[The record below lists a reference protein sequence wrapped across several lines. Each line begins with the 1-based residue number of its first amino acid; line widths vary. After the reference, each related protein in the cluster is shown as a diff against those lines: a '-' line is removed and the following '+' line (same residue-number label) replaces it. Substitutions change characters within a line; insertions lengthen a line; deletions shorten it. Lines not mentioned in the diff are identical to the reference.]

1 MSITIEFLKN
11 ESGLTEYSVAINGFS
26 PKKCG
31 PGSVGRAK
39 ALCALEFAAIENEIL
54 AAIEEGLQRL
64 EKDADHKAAMLLQ
77 VSGEKISV
85 TVTRD
90 ALVEEPEDIWDY
102 THRLVR
108 ASSGP

>member
-11 ESGLTEYSVAINGFS
+11 ESGVAEYSVAINGFS

-31 PGSVGRAK
+31 PGSVGRAN
-39 ALCALEFAAIENEIL
+39 ALRVLEFAAIEDEIR
-54 AAIEEGLQRL
+54 AAIEEGLARL
-64 EKDADHKAAMLLQ
+64 ENEAEHKAAILLQ
-77 VSGEKISV
+77 ASGEEISV

-90 ALVEEPEDIWDY
+90 YLVEEPEDIWDY
-102 THRLVR
+102 TRRLVR